1 VENERELVTT
11 ENLIEDLRG
20 GSLPALIKTTRMIT
34 EVLVEFR
41 AYDFEDRWEVF
52 IEGVLG
58 QLLSGPPVLATQIP
72 ALVRRT
78 SVDELAFFLRAA
90 MHWTSDGELPWCE
103 TTHMAEPHTD
113 DVDAI
118 VAEFAQQVEKLPEQ
132 RSLVVADVFGDG
144 RSFDQVAAHR
154 KIPLRMVKRFLRE
167 SIWDLR
173 ERCSLHKPQ
182 GASGGDERVKSCLK
196 SLELDLPAF
205 LVEPQ
210 LEEWRDFRR
219 HYPVCQDCSLVV
231 ANWSKVEAMV
241 RAACGGP
248 DRHPSSEDL
257 IALHRDGEGLAYA
270 QYVSLMRHLDGCPP
284 CSEAM
289 TLLSRLDRRPIA
301 EVLMSRAAKGKRSVR
316 PSRIAILLGRLRT
329 TVRGWLGR

>member
-1 VENERELVTT
+1 MDNQRALVTT

-20 GSLPALIKTTRMIT
+20 GASSALIMTTRMIT

-41 AYDFEDRWEVF
+41 AYDFEDRWEVLV
-52 IEGVLG
+52 EGVLG
-58 QLLSGPPVLATQIP
+58 QLLSGPPVSADQLP

-78 SVDELAFFLRAA
+78 TLDELGFFLSAA
-90 MHWTSDGELPWCE
+90 VHWTADGELPWCE
-103 TTHMAEPHTD
+103 TTRMAEQ
-113 DVDAI
+113 DASDI
-118 VAEFAQQVEKLPEQ
+118 DAVVAEFSQQVEKLSEQ
-132 RSLVVADVFGDG
+132 RSLVVTDVFGDG

-173 ERCSLHKPQ
+173 ERCSLHKPR
-182 GASGGDERVKSCLK
+182 GARDGDERVKSCLK

-205 LVEPQ
+205 LVEPH

-248 DRHPSSEDL
+248 DRHPCAEDL

-289 TLLSRLDRRPIA
+289 TLLSRLDRRPMA
-301 EVLMSRAAKGKRSVR
+301 EVLMSRAAKSRRSVR
-316 PSRIAILLGRLRT
+316 PGRFAIWLGRLRSAI
-329 TVRGWLGR
+329 RGWLGR